1 MIICGIVWF
10 VSSGKSIQDFYTEN
24 KPKKKA
30 TIISTQRDPNEPPVF
45 LEKQEIKDIHVES
58 IKTKKDIFLTKTDE
72 LKTLINSMDTA
83 KKGKLTLDE
92 EGSDLIDCD
101 MWITFEDGTYKKYF
115 IWVVDHHSNEVM
127 IAQQDTPD
135 DVNLTYYQL
144 SEDNS
149 KKVYNLFKRLC
160 NREKSC
166 ARIFL
171 AQLLLF
177 LFIYFLFHA
186 LS

>member
-1 MIICGIVWF
+1 MIIFGIVWF
-10 VSSGKSIQDFYTEN
+10 FNSGKSIQDFYTAN
-24 KPKKKA
+24 KAKKKA

-45 LEKQEIKDIHVES
+45 LGKQEIKDIHVES

-72 LKTLINSMDTA
+72 LKTFINSMDTA

-144 SEDNS
+144 NEDSS
-149 KKVYNLFKRLC
+149 KKVYNLFK
-160 NREKSC
+160 K
-166 ARIFL
+166 I
-171 AQLLLF
+171 
-177 LFIYFLFHA
+177 I
-186 LS
+186 

>member
-10 VSSGKSIQDFYTEN
+10 INSEKSIQDLYTAN

-30 TIISTQRDPNEPPVF
+30 TIISTQRDPDEPPVF
-45 LEKQEIKDIHVES
+45 LGKQEIKDIHVES

-72 LKTLINSMDTA
+72 LKTFINSMDTA

-115 IWVVDHHSNEVM
+115 IWVVDHHNNEVM

-144 SEDNS
+144 NEDSS
-149 KKVYNLFKRLC
+149 KKVYNLFK
-160 NREKSC
+160 K
-166 ARIFL
+166 I
-171 AQLLLF
+171 
-177 LFIYFLFHA
+177 I
-186 LS
+186 

>member
-1 MIICGIVWF
+1 MIIFGIVWF
-10 VSSGKSIQDFYTEN
+10 LNSKKSIQDFYIAN
-24 KPKKKA
+24 KPKKKV
-30 TIISTQRDPNEPPVF
+30 TIISTQRDPNETPVF
-45 LEKQEIKDIHVES
+45 LGKQEIKDIHVES

-72 LKTLINSMDTA
+72 LKTFINSMDTA

-115 IWVVDHHSNEVM
+115 IWVVDRHSNEVM

-144 SEDNS
+144 NEDSS
-149 KKVYNLFKRLC
+149 KKVYNLFK
-160 NREKSC
+160 K
-166 ARIFL
+166 I
-171 AQLLLF
+171 
-177 LFIYFLFHA
+177 I
-186 LS
+186 

>member
-1 MIICGIVWF
+1 MIICGIIWF
-10 VSSGKSIQDFYTEN
+10 VNSGKSIQDFYTEN

-30 TIISTQRDPNEPPVF
+30 TIISTQRDSNEPPVF
-45 LEKQEIKDIHVES
+45 LGKQEIKDIHVES

-72 LKTLINSMDTA
+72 LKTFINSMDTA

-92 EGSDLIDCD
+92 EGSDLIYCD

-135 DVNLTYYQL
+135 DVNLKYYQL
-144 SEDNS
+144 NEDSS
-149 KKVYNLFKRLC
+149 KKVYNLFK
-160 NREKSC
+160 K
-166 ARIFL
+166 I
-171 AQLLLF
+171 
-177 LFIYFLFHA
+177 I
-186 LS
+186 

>member
-1 MIICGIVWF
+1 MLCSTLIICGIVWF
-10 VSSGKSIQDFYTEN
+10 INSEKSIQDLYTAN

-30 TIISTQRDPNEPPVF
+30 TIISTQRDPDEPPVF
-45 LEKQEIKDIHVES
+45 LGKQEIKDIHVES

-72 LKTLINSMDTA
+72 LKTFINSMDTA

-115 IWVVDHHSNEVM
+115 IWVVDHHNNEVM

-144 SEDNS
+144 NEDSS
-149 KKVYNLFKRLC
+149 KKVYNLFK
-160 NREKSC
+160 K
-166 ARIFL
+166 I
-171 AQLLLF
+171 
-177 LFIYFLFHA
+177 I
-186 LS
+186 

>member
-1 MIICGIVWF
+1 MIGSALIIFGTVWF
-10 VSSGKSIQDFYTEN
+10 LNSGKSIQDLYTAS

-45 LEKQEIKDIHVES
+45 LGKQEIKDIHVES

-72 LKTLINSMDTA
+72 LKTFITGMDTA

-92 EGSDLIDCD
+92 EGSDSIDCD

-115 IWVVDHHSNEVM
+115 IWVVDHDSSEVM

-135 DVNLTYYQL
+135 DLNLTYYQL
-144 SEDNS
+144 NEDSS
-149 KKVYNLFKRLC
+149 KKVYNLFK
-160 NREKSC
+160 K
-166 ARIFL
+166 I
-171 AQLLLF
+171 
-177 LFIYFLFHA
+177 I
-186 LS
+186 

>member
-1 MIICGIVWF
+1 MLGSTLIICGIVWF
-10 VSSGKSIQDFYTEN
+10 VSSGKSIQDFYAEN

-45 LEKQEIKDIHVES
+45 LGKQEIKDIHVES

-72 LKTLINSMDTA
+72 LKTFINSMDTA

-92 EGSDLIDCD
+92 EGSDLIDFD

-115 IWVVDHHSNEVM
+115 IWVVDHDSSEVM

-144 SEDNS
+144 NETNS
-149 KKVYNLFKRLC
+149 KKVYNLFK
-160 NREKSC
+160 K
-166 ARIFL
+166 I
-171 AQLLLF
+171 
-177 LFIYFLFHA
+177 I
-186 LS
+186 

>member
-1 MIICGIVWF
+1 MIIFGIVWF
-10 VSSGKSIQDFYTEN
+10 FNSEKSIQDFYTAN

-45 LEKQEIKDIHVES
+45 LGKQEIKDIHVES

-72 LKTLINSMDTA
+72 LKTFINSMDTA

-115 IWVVDHHSNEVM
+115 IWVVDHHSSEVM

-144 SEDNS
+144 NEDSS
-149 KKVYNLFKRLC
+149 KKFITYSKKLFKR
-160 NREKSC
+160 KSHELI
-166 ARIFL
+166 RP
-171 AQLLLF
+171 
-177 LFIYFLFHA
+177 
-186 LS
+186 

>member
-1 MIICGIVWF
+1 MLGSVLIICGIAWF
-10 VSSGKSIQDFYTEN
+10 INSGKSIQDFYTAN

-30 TIISTQRDPNEPPVF
+30 TIISSSRDPNEPPVF
-45 LEKQEIKDIHVES
+45 LGKQEIKDIHVES
-58 IKTKKDIFLTKTDE
+58 IKTKQDIFLTKTDE
-72 LKTLINSMDTA
+72 LKTFINSMNTA

-115 IWVVDHHSNEVM
+115 IWVVDHHSSEVM

-144 SEDNS
+144 NEDSS
-149 KKVYNLFKRLC
+149 KKVYNLFK
-160 NREKSC
+160 K
-166 ARIFL
+166 I
-171 AQLLLF
+171 
-177 LFIYFLFHA
+177 I
-186 LS
+186 